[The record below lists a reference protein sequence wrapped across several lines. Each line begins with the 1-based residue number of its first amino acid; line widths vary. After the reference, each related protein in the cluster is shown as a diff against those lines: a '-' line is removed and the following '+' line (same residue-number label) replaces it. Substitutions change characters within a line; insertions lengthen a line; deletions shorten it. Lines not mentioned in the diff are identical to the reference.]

1 MKLIEKLKNFL
12 GFDTVNREVSEMVS
26 TELSA
31 IANKEWKY
39 IAQEKHEEV
48 MLYQKM
54 YNEVMLE
61 NHRLR
66 KTIQTFEDMR
76 KAEMGGF

>member
-12 GFDTVNREVSEMVS
+12 GLDVPEEEQSEVF
-26 TELSA
+26 LSA
-31 IANKEWKY
+31 LQAWKH

-48 MLYQKM
+48 ILYQRM
-54 YNEVMLE
+54 YNEAMLE

-66 KTIQTFEDMR
+66 KTIQTYEDMR
-76 KAEMGGF
+76 KAKLGGF